1 MFVHWQNNPI
11 EINKPSNQQRNK
23 TTKPMLWGEEENC
36 WDSILELVSGD
47 GVTSR
52 GQVLA
57 RSTDGAST
65 FLGERAEGVGTGAAR
80 GDVLGGLLLGT
91 IF

>member
-1 MFVHWQNNPI
+1 MV
-11 EINKPSNQQRNK
+11 
-23 TTKPMLWGEEENC
+23 T
-36 WDSILELVSGD
+36 GD

-65 FLGERAEGVGTGAAR
+65 FLGERAEGEGTGAAR
-80 GDVLGGLLLGT
+80 GDVLGDFSWVQFSDAVGSKVSSSE
-91 IF
+91 